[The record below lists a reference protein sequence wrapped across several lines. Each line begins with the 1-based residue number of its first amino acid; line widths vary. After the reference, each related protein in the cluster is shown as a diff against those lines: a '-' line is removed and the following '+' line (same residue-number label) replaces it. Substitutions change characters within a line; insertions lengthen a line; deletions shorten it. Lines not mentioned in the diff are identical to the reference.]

1 MQTDKKAEHCMVCG
15 TPLEYLHRTETHMCV
30 YCGTL
35 AQGHVNCPKGHFV
48 CEACHGKDAMQMIES
63 TALSTTLQNPGEIAE
78 IMMHHPGLPMLGCEH
93 AFLAAGAFMAALK
106 NSPYGRGKITNG
118 EIREVFTRTAKQ
130 AAAGYCG
137 LTGVCGIVPAIGACF
152 SVFLGARCGTDS
164 EQRITMEA
172 GIRISQTIAGLTGPS
187 CCKAYVR
194 AALTETVALFG
205 ERFGIMLEQ
214 PEGAIVCRHMDK
226 HPHGCRESKCP
237 YFQKPSRDIFTESI
251 DLKGTVCQS

>member
-1 MQTDKKAEHCMVCG
+1 MVCG
-15 TPLEYLHRTETHMCV
+15 TSLEYLHRAETRMCV
-30 YCGTL
+30 YCGAL
-35 AQGHVNCPKGHFV
+35 ERGHVNCPKGHFV

-63 TALSTTLQNPGEIAE
+63 TAFSTTLQNPGEIAE

-106 NSPYGRGKITNG
+106 NSPYGRGKIANG

-152 SVFLGARCGTDS
+152 SVFLGSRCGTDS

-172 GIRISQTIAGLTGPS
+172 DIRIFQTIAGLTGPS

-194 AALTETVALFG
+194 AALTEAAALFG
-205 ERFGIMLEQ
+205 ERFGIMLGQ
-214 PEGAIVCRHMDK
+214 PAGAIVCRHMDK
-226 HPHGCRESKCP
+226 HPHGCREAKCP
-237 YFQKPSRDIFTESI
+237 YFQKPSRDIFAESI
-251 DLKGTVCQS
+251 HLNATVCQS